1 MTEPQ
6 LPLVAP
12 ADDPRAAAGIAR
24 AKAWGGLAGFALAG
38 LAAYSH
44 ETFFGT
50 CERAL
55 IGGIV
60 GVMLG
65 WVVALTVWRRIMRAE
80 TRQAIDML
88 NARAT
93 ERERASSADTLV
105 S

>member
-24 AKAWGGLAGFALAG
+24 AKALGGLAGFALAG
-38 LAAYSH
+38 LAALAH
-44 ETFFGT
+44 EPLFGV

-55 IGGIV
+55 AGGIV
-60 GVMLG
+60 GFMLG

-80 TRQAIDML
+80 TRQAIDVL
-88 NARAT
+88 
-93 ERERASSADTLV
+93 RERAEELERTSTADTLV